1 MNCPLN
7 APQPLEMPYSTF
19 MTQTGSMNQKETVR
33 VASLAARHINDW
45 LYGEMTDNLHD
56 ICYEIIREEHPELE
70 DDELWDVLPEVFDRL
85 NPFTAS

>member
-1 MNCPLN
+1 
-7 APQPLEMPYSTF
+7 
-19 MTQTGSMNQKETVR
+19 MNQKETVR